1 LDAKIIFKEIK
12 MENNEVKKE
21 ESAEVVETPV
31 TTETEAPVSETPA
44 APEQP
49 ANPLIDATVKEL
61 SDKMG
66 FR

>member
-1 LDAKIIFKEIK
+1 

-21 ESAEVVETPV
+21 ESTEVVETPVTSEPV

-61 SDKMG
+61 TDKMG

>member
-1 LDAKIIFKEIK
+1 

-31 TTETEAPVSETPA
+31 TSETEAPVSETPA

-49 ANPLIDATVKEL
+49 ANPLIDATIKEL